1 MLLRAILLLA
11 PILTCGCTTM
21 RTVAPGELQAA
32 LDSLQKGDHV
42 AVRIADRW
50 HENLI
55 VHSVTDSSV
64 QAENPG
70 GERVTFDR
78 LEVAEVR
85 VRVSAPGKTA
95 GLAVGILFGV
105 LGSGIPGLSL

>member
-1 MLLRAILLLA
+1 MILRVILLLA
-11 PILTCGCTTM
+11 PILVCGCTTM
-21 RTVAPGELQAA
+21 RTVAPGELQAT
-32 LDSLQKGDHV
+32 LDSLQKGDHI
-42 AVRIADRW
+42 AVRTADRW

-55 VHSVTDSSV
+55 VYGVTDSSI
-64 QAENPG
+64 QADNPG

-78 LEVAEVR
+78 LEVAEIR

-105 LGSGIPGLSL
+105 LGSEIPGLSL